1 MLQGLED
8 TGGVFLHRGHCVAGS
23 VFCALLS
30 PPPPPWTP
38 RLWQAVLIF
47 PSAVGGGGVVGGDA
61 KLSDSLSSM
70 SICTFRIVF
79 CDQSVLHRVSRSE
92 GKGV

>member
-1 MLQGLED
+1 MLQGLVD
-8 TGGVFLHRGHCVAGS
+8 TGGVSLHRGHCVAGS

-30 PPPPPWTP
+30 PPPPPWAL
-38 RLWQAVLIF
+38 RLWQAVLIL
-47 PSAVGGGGVVGGDA
+47 PSAVGGGGVVGRDA

-79 CDQSVLHRVSRSE
+79 CVQSV
-92 GKGV
+92 